1 MHFFCKCK
9 EKKASYIKNVLTCF
23 TIRNTSMFC
32 QVTRI
37 VVELQVLSSIDV
49 MSFDLSA
56 PVRTSS
62 VLEVV
67 DRELQSPGA
76 VEKLT
81 ASGGNFEEFHYLRR
95 FPWVDIHQGSSVKV
109 KVERRLN
116 VNSGAN
122 LSEASDRG
130 IYNGNIRMGNMHV
143 LRPRVRYM
151 GAEKNVKRGP
161 SPFSD
166 SKIQ

>member
-1 MHFFCKCK
+1 MVNNALFFCKCK
-9 EKKASYIKNVLTCF
+9 KQARYIKNVLTCF

-32 QVTRI
+32 QVTGI
-37 VVELQVLSSIDV
+37 VVELQVLSPNDV
-49 MSFDLSA
+49 ISFDMSA

-76 VEKLT
+76 VENLT

-109 KVERRLN
+109 KVEKQLN
-116 VNSGAN
+116 VNSGAS
-122 LSEASDRG
+122 LVEVSDTG
-130 IYNGNIRMGNMHV
+130 IITGMSGWEICMYYV
-143 LRPRVRYM
+143 
-151 GAEKNVKRGP
+151 
-161 SPFSD
+161 
-166 SKIQ
+166 

>member
-1 MHFFCKCK
+1 
-9 EKKASYIKNVLTCF
+9 
-23 TIRNTSMFC
+23 MFC
-32 QVTRI
+32 QVTGI
-37 VVELQVLSSIDV
+37 VVELQVLNLIDV

-122 LSEASDRG
+122 LAESSDRG
-130 IYNGNIRMGNMHV
+130 IITGISGWEICMYYGSE
-143 LRPRVRYM
+143 LDTWAP
-151 GAEKNVKRGP
+151 KRGTKEGP
-161 SPFSD
+161 L
-166 SKIQ
+166 